1 MHEAKTVNTTTAE
14 AFAFL
19 SAQIEQL
26 AVGAV
31 KEQAI
36 ETKLA
41 GIGAEWAVASLTF
54 ADYKTR
60 GPVILKVDAV
70 LRYSCI
76 SASGYNASVL
86 CQKCTAD
93 IVTCGDD
100 CRATDCCSEP
110 TASRLLSTHW
120 ISISPARGMFLSLRS
135 RLRRPS

>member
-1 MHEAKTVNTTTAE
+1 MTIIKAVAL
-14 AFAFL
+14 L

-60 GPVILKVDAV
+60 GPVILKA
-70 LRYSCI
+70 
-76 SASGYNASVL
+76 
-86 CQKCTAD
+86 
-93 IVTCGDD
+93 
-100 CRATDCCSEP
+100 RA
-110 TASRLLSTHW
+110 RW
-120 ISISPARGMFLSLRS
+120 Q
-135 RLRRPS
+135 